1 MTTHFI
7 NGLQI
12 IGFTEVPS
20 MEPPLP
26 RILSAI
32 YFNPDSKTVLYPPYQ
47 MVADGSVLVN
57 PVQAPHQDFLERAK
71 LGDLTSFAPTQA
83 QVGWA
88 LWFDD
93 GGSVHYEPKSTIARK
108 LAGILELR
116 IANAKQLLA
125 EQRLAEARTSAL
137 IASAIAPQNLEPL
150 LIRAAAEYG
159 MSRNPDEFPTAAAEL
174 NLTEFL
180 ASELMVPMNLF
191 VEAYRK
197 MYGGELREPCKIT
210 GFANRQGKGSRVS
223 QLELLAA

>member
-1 MTTHFI
+1 
-7 NGLQI
+7 
-12 IGFTEVPS
+12 

-32 YFNPDSKTVLYPPYQ
+32 YFNPESKTVLYPPYQ

-57 PVQAPHQDFLERAK
+57 PVQATHHDFLERAN
-71 LGDLTSFAPTQA
+71 LGDLTSVAPMQA

-93 GGSVHYEPKSTIARK
+93 GGGVHYEPISTIARN
-108 LAGILELR
+108 LAGILDR
-116 IANAKQLLA
+116 QIANAKQLLA
-125 EQRLAEARTSAL
+125 EQKLVEARTSAL

-197 MYGGELREPCKIT
+197 MDGGELREPCKIT
-210 GFANRQGKGSRVS
+210 GFANRQGKGSRVPE
-223 QLELLAA
+223 LEVLAA

>member
-137 IASAIAPQNLEPL
+137 IASAIAPQSLQPL

-180 ASELMVPMNLF
+180 ASELLVPMNRF

-210 GFANRQGKGSRVS
+210 GFANRQGKGSRVPE
-223 QLELLAA
+223 LELLAA